1 MPLMANDIT
10 QVSNL
15 ETSKLGE
22 RGTLEPVIR
31 TSFKV
36 RGQGP
41 YCVELPKVGWTAAA
55 AEKAIQEYAS
65 QIVTLREKYPGE

>member
-15 ETSKLGE
+15 ETSKLGD

-41 YCVELPKVGWTAAA
+41 YSVELPKAGWTATA

-65 QIVTLREKYPGE
+65 QIVMLREKYPGE